1 MSQSHNLDINT
12 YSLEEIM
19 GLLDLNFNLTEESMA
34 KAKKKVLMTHPD
46 KSKLP
51 SDYFIFYKQAY
62 EIVLNIYKQKVRSTQ
77 TSTVY
82 NPNNIVTHSLGTN
95 SQVQLNESHTKKV
108 SNDKFNAI
116 FENNVAKKVDPTK
129 YEWFKNE
136 KEMIEFSGKNINPKN
151 MGSELD
157 AYKKRQSALI
167 VHRGVQELRSSSS
180 GTSYFD
186 DDDNDGEYVA
196 SDIFGKLK
204 FDDLRK
210 VHKDQPVIAVSESDF
225 ASMRQYK
232 TVDQFVRDRDQ
243 GAGTSM
249 SKMEAENVL
258 ERQRKEKEQ
267 LIMQKQYRE
276 YMLQKEYEQKMNA
289 VRSAFLHLK

>member
-1 MSQSHNLDINT
+1 MSHNLDINT

-46 KSKLP
+46 KSNLP
-51 SDYFIFYKQAY
+51 QEYFLFYKQAY
-62 EIVLNIYKQKVRSTQ
+62 EIVLNIYKQKVRANQ

-82 NPNNIVTHSLGTN
+82 NPDNIVTHTLGTN
-95 SQVQLNESHTKKV
+95 SQVQLNETHTKKV
-108 SNDKFNAI
+108 SNDKFNTI
-116 FENNVAKKVDPTK
+116 FENNVAKKVDPSK

-136 KEMIEFSGKNINPKN
+136 QADEFSGKNINPKN

-157 AYKKRQSALI
+157 AYKKRQSAII
-167 VHRGVQELRSSSS
+167 VHRGVQELRSSHS

-186 DDDNDGEYVA
+186 DDDNEGDYVA

-232 TVDQFVRDRDQ
+232 SVDQYVRDRDQ

-249 SKMEAENVL
+249 TKMEAENVL
-258 ERQRKEKEQ
+258 ERQRREKEQ
-267 LIMQKQYRE
+267 LIMQKQHRE

-289 VRSAFLHLK
+289 VRSAFLQLK

>member
-51 SDYFIFYKQAY
+51 PDYFLFYKQAY

-82 NPNNIVTHSLGTN
+82 NPNNIITHTLGTN
-95 SQVQLNESHTKKV
+95 SQVQLNETHTKKV
-108 SNDKFNAI
+108 SNDKFNTI
-116 FENNVAKKVDPTK
+116 FENNVAKKVDPSK

-136 KEMIEFSGKNINPKN
+136 QEVIEFSGKNINPKN

-167 VHRGVQELRSSSS
+167 VHRGVQELRSSHS

-232 TVDQFVRDRDQ
+232 SVDQFIRDRDQ

-249 SKMEAENVL
+249 TKMEAENVL

-267 LIMQKQYRE
+267 LIMQKQHRE

-289 VRSAFLHLK
+289 VRSAFLQLK

>member
-1 MSQSHNLDINT
+1 
-12 YSLEEIM
+12 
-19 GLLDLNFNLTEESMA
+19 
-34 KAKKKVLMTHPD
+34 
-46 KSKLP
+46 
-51 SDYFIFYKQAY
+51 
-62 EIVLNIYKQKVRSTQ
+62 
-77 TSTVY
+77 
-82 NPNNIVTHSLGTN
+82 
-95 SQVQLNESHTKKV
+95 V
-108 SNDKFNAI
+108 SNDKFNTI
-116 FENNVAKKVDPTK
+116 FENNVAKKVDPSK

-167 VHRGVQELRSSSS
+167 VHRGVQELQSSHS

-186 DDDNDGEYVA
+186 DDDNDDEYVA

-210 VHKDQPVIAVSESDF
+210 VHKDQPVIAVSESDY

-232 TVDQFVRDRDQ
+232 SVDQYVRDRDQ

-249 SKMEAENVL
+249 TKMEAENVL

-267 LIMQKQYRE
+267 LIMQKQHRE

-289 VRSAFLHLK
+289 VRSAFLQLK

>member
-1 MSQSHNLDINT
+1 
-12 YSLEEIM
+12 
-19 GLLDLNFNLTEESMA
+19 
-34 KAKKKVLMTHPD
+34 
-46 KSKLP
+46 
-51 SDYFIFYKQAY
+51 
-62 EIVLNIYKQKVRSTQ
+62 VLNIYKQKVRASQ

-82 NPNNIVTHSLGTN
+82 NPNNVVTHSLGTN

-108 SNDKFNAI
+108 SNDKFNDL
-116 FENNVAKKVDPTK
+116 FEKNVAKKVDASK

-136 KEMIEFSGKNINPKN
+136 QADEFSGKNINPKN

-167 VHRGVQELRSSSS
+167 VHRGVQELRSSHS

-232 TVDQFVRDRDQ
+232 SVDQFVRDRDQ
-243 GAGTSM
+243 GSGTSM

-258 ERQRKEKEQ
+258 ERQRREKEQ
-267 LIMQKQYRE
+267 LIMQKQHRE

-289 VRSAFLHLK
+289 VRSAFLQLK

>member
-1 MSQSHNLDINT
+1 MSQSHNLDINK

-51 SDYFIFYKQAY
+51 QEYFLFYKQAY

-108 SNDKFNAI
+108 TNDKFNDLY
-116 FENNVAKKVDPTK
+116 EKNVAKKVDPTK

-136 KEMIEFSGKNINPKN
+136 KADEFSGKNINPKN

-167 VHRGVQELRSSSS
+167 VHRGVQELRSSHS

-186 DDDNDGEYVA
+186 DDDNDGDYVA

-232 TVDQFVRDRDQ
+232 SVDQFVRDRDQ

>member
-1 MSQSHNLDINT
+1 MSHNLDINT

-19 GLLDLNFNLTEESMA
+19 GLLNLNFNLTEESMM

-51 SDYFIFYKQAY
+51 PDYFIFYKQAY
-62 EIVLNIYKQKVRSTQ
+62 EIVLNIYKQKVRTTQ

-82 NPNNIVTHSLGTN
+82 NPDNIVTHTLGTN
-95 SQVQLNESHTKKV
+95 SQLQLNESQTKKV
-108 SNDKFNAI
+108 SNDKFNDLY
-116 FENNVAKKVDPTK
+116 EKNMTKKVDPSK
-129 YEWFKNE
+129 YEWFKDE
-136 KEMIEFSGKNINPKN
+136 KDMIEFSGKNINPKN

-157 AYKKRQSALI
+157 AFKKRQSALI
-167 VHRGVQELRSSSS
+167 VHRGVQELRSNHS

-186 DDDNDGEYVA
+186 DDDNDGDYVA

-232 TVDQFVRDRDQ
+232 SVDQYVRDRDQ
-243 GAGTSM
+243 GAGTTM

-258 ERQRKEKEQ
+258 ERQRREKEQ
-267 LIMQKQYRE
+267 LIMQKQHRE
-276 YMLQKEYEQKMNA
+276 YMLQKEYEQKMNT
-289 VRSAFLHLK
+289 VRSAFLQLK